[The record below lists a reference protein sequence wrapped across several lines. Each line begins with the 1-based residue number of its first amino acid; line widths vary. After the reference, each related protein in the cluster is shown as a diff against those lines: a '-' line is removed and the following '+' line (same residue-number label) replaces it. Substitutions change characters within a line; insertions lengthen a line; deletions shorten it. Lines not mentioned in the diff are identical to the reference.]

1 MVGCLQQEKEL
12 SLLRILE
19 VCSSWIILPV
29 HRGGRKSCV
38 LILSIS
44 VCALE
49 FTNKLEI
56 ENSLNPLVL
65 ILLTFSGTG
74 LAADQHS

>member
-1 MVGCLQQEKEL
+1 MEKEL
-12 SLLRILE
+12 SLLHVLE

-29 HRGGRKSCV
+29 HRGGRESCV
-38 LILSIS
+38 LILNIS

-56 ENSLNPLVL
+56 ENGLKPSVF
-65 ILLTFSGTG
+65 ILLTFSGTRF
-74 LAADQHS
+74 AADQHS